1 MFKLSK
7 KVEYG
12 LIAVKH
18 MAMPGEECTSSAK
31 VIAEKY
37 KIPYDLLSKI
47 LQKLKKQGILSSVQ
61 GTHGGYKLTKKP
73 DELTLAEIFNAI
85 EGESYILDCGKHEDS
100 EACSIYETC
109 ILSSPLKKIQ
119 RQINS
124 YFNSTTLAEI
134 AD

>member
-18 MAMPGEECTSSAK
+18 MAMVGMESPCSAK
-31 VIAEKY
+31 EISEKY

-47 LQKLKKQGILSSVQ
+47 LQKLKKEKILTSMQ
-61 GTHGGYKLTKKP
+61 GTRGGYALSQEPEKLS
-73 DELTLAEIFNAI
+73 LATIFNAI
-85 EGESYILDCGKHEDS
+85 EGESYILDCGQHDDPES
-100 EACSIYETC
+100 CSIYETC

-119 RQINS
+119 KQINS
-124 YFNSTTLAEI
+124 YFNSTKLSEI
-134 AD
+134 V

>member
-18 MAMPGEECTSSAK
+18 MAMAGENAPSSAK
-31 VIAEKY
+31 DISDKY
-37 KIPYDLLSKI
+37 SIPYDLLSKV
-47 LQKLKKQGILSSVQ
+47 LQKLKKENILTSVQ
-61 GTHGGYKLTKKP
+61 GTHGGYTLSQKP
-73 DELTLAEIFNAI
+73 ESLTLSVIFNAI
-85 EGESYILDCGKHEDS
+85 EGNTYILDCGHDDDESCK
-100 EACSIYETC
+100 IYEAC

-124 YFNSTTLAEI
+124 YFNTTTLAEI
-134 AD
+134 V

>member
-18 MAMPGEECTSSAK
+18 MAMEGENTPVSAK
-31 VIAEKY
+31 EISDKY
-37 KIPYDLLSKI
+37 NIPYDLLSKI
-47 LQKLKKQGILSSVQ
+47 LQKLKKEDILASVQ
-61 GTHGGYKLTKKP
+61 GTRGGYTLTQKP
-73 DELTLAEIFNAI
+73 DKLSLATIFNAI
-85 EGESYILDCGKHEDS
+85 EGDTYILDCGQHDDPES
-100 EACSIYETC
+100 CTIYETC

-124 YFNSTTLAEI
+124 YFNSTTLSEI
-134 AD
+134 V

>member
-18 MAMPGEECTSSAK
+18 MATPGAECTSSAK
-31 VIAEKY
+31 EIADKY

-47 LQKLKKQGILSSVQ
+47 LQKLKKHEILGSVQ
-61 GTHGGYKLTKKP
+61 GTHGGYKLTKDPK
-73 DELTLAEIFNAI
+73 ELTLAQIFNAI

-119 RQINS
+119 KQINS
-124 YFNSTTLAEI
+124 YFNTTTLEEI
-134 AD
+134 V

>member
-18 MAMPGEECTSSAK
+18 MATPGENCTSSAK
-31 VIAEKY
+31 EIAEKY
-37 KIPYDLLSKI
+37 NIPYDLLSKI
-47 LQKLKKQGILSSVQ
+47 LQKLKKHEILGSVQ
-61 GTHGGYKLTKKP
+61 GTHGGYKLLMDPK
-73 DELTLAEIFNAI
+73 ELTLAQIFNAI

-134 AD
+134 V

>member
-18 MAMPGEECTSSAK
+18 MVLKGVESPCSAK
-31 VIAEKY
+31 EISSKY

-47 LQKLKKQGILSSVQ
+47 LQKLKKENILTSIQGMN
-61 GTHGGYKLTKKP
+61 GGYKLRSKP
-73 DELTLAEIFNAI
+73 EKISLASIFNAI
-85 EGESYILDCGKHEDS
+85 EGNTYILDCGTHDDP
-100 EACSIYETC
+100 EACSIYDTC

-119 RQINS
+119 QSINS
-124 YFNSTTLAEI
+124 YFNNTKLSEI
-134 AD
+134 V

>member
-18 MAMPGEECTSSAK
+18 MALPGESCASSAK

-47 LQKLKKQGILSSVQ
+47 LQKLKKEGILNSVQ

-73 DELTLAEIFNAI
+73 EDLTLAEIFNAI
-85 EGESYILDCGKHEDS
+85 EGNSYILDCGQHDDPES
-100 EACSIYETC
+100 CTIYETC

-119 RQINS
+119 MQINS
-124 YFNSTTLAEI
+124 YFNLTTLAEI
-134 AD
+134 V

>member
-18 MAMPGEECTSSAK
+18 MATPGEDSTSSAK
-31 VIAEKY
+31 EIADKY

-47 LQKLKKQGILSSVQ
+47 LQKLKKHDILGSVQ
-61 GTHGGYKLTKKP
+61 GTHGGYKLLKDPGT
-73 DELTLAEIFNAI
+73 LTLAEIFNAI
-85 EGESYILDCGKHEDS
+85 EGESYILDCGKHEDT

-134 AD
+134 V

>member
-18 MAMPGEECTSSAK
+18 MAMVGEKTACSAK
-31 VIAEKY
+31 EISGKY
-37 KIPYDLLSKI
+37 RIPYDLLSKI
-47 LQKLKKQGILSSVQ
+47 LQKLKKENILTSVQ
-61 GTHGGYKLTKKP
+61 GTHGGYLLSQKPEKLS
-73 DELTLAEIFNAI
+73 LAMIFNAI
-85 EGESYILDCGKHEDS
+85 EGESYILDCGQHDDPES
-100 EACSIYETC
+100 CTIYETC

-124 YFNSTTLAEI
+124 YFNSTKLSEI
-134 AD
+134 V

>member
-18 MAMPGEECTSSAK
+18 MAMIGEKTACSAK
-31 VIAEKY
+31 EISGKY
-37 KIPYDLLSKI
+37 HIPYDLLSKI
-47 LQKLKKQGILSSVQ
+47 LQKLKKENILTSVQ
-61 GTHGGYKLTKKP
+61 GTHGGYLLSQKPEKLS
-73 DELTLAEIFNAI
+73 LAMIFNAI
-85 EGESYILDCGKHEDS
+85 EGESYILDCGQHDDPES
-100 EACSIYETC
+100 CTIYETC

-124 YFNSTTLAEI
+124 YFNSTKLSEI
-134 AD
+134 V

>member
-18 MAMPGEECTSSAK
+18 MAMTGEKTPCSAK
-31 VIAEKY
+31 EISEKY

-47 LQKLKKQGILSSVQ
+47 LQKLKKEDILKSLQ
-61 GTHGGYKLTKKP
+61 GTRGGYLLSQKPEKLS
-73 DELTLAEIFNAI
+73 LATIFNAI
-85 EGESYILDCGKHEDS
+85 EGESYILDCGQHDDPES
-100 EACSIYETC
+100 CTIYETC

-124 YFNSTTLAEI
+124 YFNSTKLSEI
-134 AD
+134 V

>member
-18 MAMPGEECTSSAK
+18 MATPGEGCTSSAK
-31 VIAEKY
+31 EIADKY

-47 LQKLKKQGILSSVQ
+47 LQKLKKHEILGSVQ
-61 GTHGGYKLTKKP
+61 GTHGGYKLLMDPK
-73 DELTLAEIFNAI
+73 ELTLAQIFNAI

-134 AD
+134 V

>member
-18 MAMPGEECTSSAK
+18 MAMAGENAPCSAK
-31 VIAEKY
+31 DISDKY
-37 KIPYDLLSKI
+37 NIPYDLLSKI
-47 LQKLKKQGILSSVQ
+47 LQKLKKENILTSSQ
-61 GTHGGYKLTKKP
+61 GTHGGYTLLMKP
-73 DELTLAEIFNAI
+73 DKLTLAQIFNAI
-85 EGESYILDCGKHEDS
+85 EGNTYILDCGQHDDESCD
-100 EACSIYETC
+100 IYETC

-124 YFNSTTLAEI
+124 YFNETKLSEI
-134 AD
+134 V

>member
-18 MAMPGEECTSSAK
+18 MAMTGENSPCSAK
-31 VIAEKY
+31 EISVTY

-47 LQKLKKQGILSSVQ
+47 LQKLKKENILTSMQ
-61 GTHGGYKLTKKP
+61 GTHGGYTLSQKP
-73 DELTLAEIFNAI
+73 DKLSRATIFNAI
-85 EGESYILDCGKHEDS
+85 EGDSYILDCGNHDDPES
-100 EACSIYETC
+100 CTIFETC

-124 YFNSTTLAEI
+124 YFNTTKLSEI
-134 AD
+134 V

>member
-18 MAMPGEECTSSAK
+18 MAAVGESTPCSAK
-31 VIAEKY
+31 EISDKY

-47 LQKLKKQGILSSVQ
+47 LQKLKKENILASMQ
-61 GTHGGYKLTKKP
+61 GTHGGYILSQNPDKLS
-73 DELTLAEIFNAI
+73 LAEIFNAI
-85 EGESYILDCGKHEDS
+85 EGDTYILDCGRHEDH
-100 EACSIYETC
+100 ENCTIYETC
-109 ILSSPLKKIQ
+109 ILSSPLQKIQ

-124 YFNSTTLAEI
+124 YFNSTKLSEI
-134 AD
+134 V

>member
-18 MAMPGEECTSSAK
+18 MAMVGLDSPCSAK
-31 VIAEKY
+31 EISDKY

-47 LQKLKKQGILSSVQ
+47 LQKLKKENILTSMQ
-61 GTHGGYKLTKKP
+61 GTRGGYLLSQKP
-73 DELTLAEIFNAI
+73 DKLSLATIFNAI
-85 EGESYILDCGKHEDS
+85 EGSSYILDCGQHDDPES
-100 EACSIYETC
+100 CSIYETC

-119 RQINS
+119 KQINS
-124 YFNSTTLAEI
+124 YFNSTKLSEI
-134 AD
+134 V

>member
-18 MAMPGEECTSSAK
+18 MAMEGENSPCSAK
-31 VIAEKY
+31 DIAEKY
-37 KIPYDLLSKI
+37 KIPYELLSKI
-47 LQKLKKQGILSSVQ
+47 LQKLKKEKILESQQ
-61 GTHGGYKLTKKP
+61 GTHGGYILAQKP
-73 DELTLAEIFNAI
+73 SKVTLAQIFNAI
-85 EGESYILDCGKHEDS
+85 EGNMYILDCGQHTDEES
-100 EACSIYETC
+100 CSIYETC

-124 YFNSTTLAEI
+124 YFNTTTLEEI
-134 AD
+134 V

>member
-18 MAMPGEECTSSAK
+18 MAMLGENSPCSAK
-31 VIAEKY
+31 EISDKY
-37 KIPYDLLSKI
+37 NIPYDLLSKI
-47 LQKLKKQGILSSVQ
+47 LQKLKKEEILTSMQ
-61 GTHGGYKLTKKP
+61 GTHGGYILSQKP
-73 DELTLAEIFNAI
+73 DKLSLATIFNAI
-85 EGESYILDCGKHEDS
+85 EGDTYILDCGQHDDPES
-100 EACSIYETC
+100 CTIYETC

-124 YFNSTTLAEI
+124 YFNSTKLSEI
-134 AD
+134 V